1 MWLGTFESAEEAARA
16 YDEAAVLMSGRN
28 AKTNFP
34 ITAQTSSST
43 NPSNDSSSRNGGLS
57 EILRAKLRKCS
68 NALSPS
74 MTCLRLDNESSHIGV
89 WQKCAGRPSDH
100 WVMTVQL
107 GKKNINNAHDDTNN
121 QQSILSPLLCS
132 ESPAYERPKL
142 IAADAHEMNE
152 EEKISLQ
159 MIEELLNRNCPRS
172 NSSAGIDQQ
181 EDGSFYL

>member
-43 NPSNDSSSRNGGLS
+43 GPGNDSSSRNGGLS

-68 NALSPS
+68 NALSPPI
-74 MTCLRLDNESSHIGV
+74 TCLRLDNESSHIGV
-89 WQKCAGRPSDH
+89 WQTCAGRPSDH

-107 GKKNINNAHDDTNN
+107 GKKNINNVGDTNN
-121 QQSILSPLLCS
+121 QQSILSPLSCS

-159 MIEELLNRNCPRS
+159 MIEELLNRNCPMP